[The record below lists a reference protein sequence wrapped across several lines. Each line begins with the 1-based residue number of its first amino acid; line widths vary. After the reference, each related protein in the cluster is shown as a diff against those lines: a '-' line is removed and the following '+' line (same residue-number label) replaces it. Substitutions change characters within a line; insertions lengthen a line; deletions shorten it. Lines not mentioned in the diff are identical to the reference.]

1 MNARCIRYS
10 VDCRL
15 LNEGIPV
22 EQLEKRN
29 VQEFRSGET
38 LQHLNRYAQGTQR
51 LHKDY
56 PKPKPPDKLEIELGL
71 SDYSKVRAGEL
82 IKISPETAKHNGE
95 KFKIRYKG
103 TDSYVVRSLVV
114 IGDRG
119 YFQCPTTGRRAAPLT
134 TTLQTSLRKGGAS
147 GRRYRKYVGINHQL
161 NRLKAW

>member
-51 LHKDY
+51 LHKDKSTEHY

-119 YFQCPTTGRRAAPLT
+119 YFQ
-134 TTLQTSLRKGGAS
+134 
-147 GRRYRKYVGINHQL
+147 
-161 NRLKAW
+161 